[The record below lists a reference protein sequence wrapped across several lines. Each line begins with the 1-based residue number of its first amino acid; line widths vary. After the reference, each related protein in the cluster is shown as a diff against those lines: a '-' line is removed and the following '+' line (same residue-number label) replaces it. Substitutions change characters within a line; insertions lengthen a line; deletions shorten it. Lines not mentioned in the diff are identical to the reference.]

1 MNESILTALMQMF
14 AIAASLDPKDDSYD
28 NVRGI
33 VSSYLR
39 QQLSQQYADK
49 FLKLFDEYLAVQT
62 GSVKNT
68 SDSKQRKRNS
78 SNFVKVLRICEE
90 INETLQQHDKVIVV
104 IRLLEFVGK
113 EVTDKEID
121 FINTVADTFYI
132 PETEYKALKAFVL
145 YDVDKIADKS
155 HLMYISSDPELPAN
169 LEGAKFMHEKNLR
182 GSIRIIRMASTNMLF
197 FKYVGDGESILLNN
211 APTNPGKTYLL
222 GNGSVIK
229 NSKIS
234 PIYFSNISSRFILDE
249 QKARI
254 EFCADNIE
262 FHYPNS
268 KNGILVL

>member
-1 MNESILTALMQMF
+1 MQMF

-28 NVRGI
+28 DVRGI

-62 GSVKNT
+62 GSARKN

-78 SNFVKVLRICEE
+78 SNFVKVLKICEE

-113 EVTDKEID
+113 EVTDKELD
-121 FINTVADTFYI
+121 FINTVAETFYI
-132 PETEYKALKAFVL
+132 PYPEYKALRAFVL
-145 YDVDKIADKS
+145 YDVDKIEDKS
-155 HLMYISSDPELPAN
+155 HLMYISSDTELPEN
-169 LEGAKFMHEKNLR
+169 LAGAKFMHEKNLR

-211 APTNPGKTYLL
+211 APTNPGKTYL
-222 GNGSVIK
+222 VTRK
-229 NSKIS
+229 
-234 PIYFSNISSRFILDE
+234 SSMR
-249 QKARI
+249 KTA
-254 EFCADNIE
+254 
-262 FHYPNS
+262 
-268 KNGILVL
+268 